1 MEIREII
8 RGLPNRMATTAAH
21 VGRVVIGKGHPACQD
36 DEGDMQ
42 IVRLIPREVATLD
55 PRRIKSIARRH
66 GPDQAEGVVVGS
78 LEELGRHLRRLD
90 DDYRSG
96 DPDRLTARIRAVITL
111 SDQIGMRHVARVATD
126 VARCSNAGDEAAL
139 AATLSRL
146 MRLMTQALDDIAV
159 EPVPF

>member
-1 MEIREII
+1 
-8 RGLPNRMATTAAH
+8 MATTPRQSD
-21 VGRVVIGKGHPACQD
+21 RVVIGKGRSAGQGGK
-36 DEGDMQ
+36 GDMQ

-55 PRRIKSIARRH
+55 PRRIRTIARRH
-66 GPDQAEGVVVGS
+66 GPDRAEGVVVES
-78 LEELGRHLRRLD
+78 LAELGRHLRRLD

-96 DPDRLTARIRAVITL
+96 DADRLTARIRAVITL

-146 MRLMTQALDDIAV
+146 MRLLTRALDDIAI